1 MSQVKEAAMSRIL
14 EGVFVLG
21 CSLVGLGMG
30 APDGSRMRDTVQS
43 SIQLIA
49 LAQSDM
55 VRNVAKLGANLSR
68 VPVEI
73 LGLRRD

>member
-1 MSQVKEAAMSRIL
+1 MSRIL

-30 APDGSRMRDTVQS
+30 APEGSGVRNTVQS
-43 SIQLIA
+43 SVQLIA
-49 LAQSDM
+49 LAQSG
-55 VRNVAKLGANLSR
+55 VAQNVAKLRASLAR

>member
-1 MSQVKEAAMSRIL
+1 MSRIL

-30 APDGSRMRDTVQS
+30 APEGSGMHDTVQS

-55 VRNVAKLGANLSR
+55 ARNVARLGASLGR

-73 LGLRRD
+73 LGLHKE